1 MAIDTG
7 PRHLSVSGIRFSK
20 NVASLCVVYAIDSYP
35 AKLKKKLKIIFVSF
49 SA

>member
-35 AKLKKKLKIIFVSF
+35 AKLKEKNED
-49 SA
+49 